1 MTTIQT
7 TAYELRFTS
16 LFDPGRALCF
26 PCDRSGW
33 VDTDVLSYK
42 SVINFLRARDA
53 VGIDFATPVVRPVLE
68 IVTKDLK

>member
-26 PCDRSGW
+26 PCDSLGR
-33 VDTDVLSYK
+33 VDTFALPEKAAINYVHALGSVGVDV
-42 SVINFLRARDA
+42 
-53 VGIDFATPVVRPVLE
+53 ATPVVRPILE
-68 IVTKDLK
+68 IVTRDKA